1 MEKNNSL
8 YIDKL
13 SEKMELKKAKVS
25 MIIETFV
32 LGFAADLNIKTRIGF
47 EPFGTFEVNK
57 HLEYIEEKEDG
68 TKVLY
73 PPRLEVVFSS
83 SALAGVLLSSSE
95 DELENTYKELKDRCN
110 WEPAEVAIFIAHL
123 KSTLKSQLLQEKR
136 AFIPSIGAFE
146 GELGGEIVFVADSY
160 FANMV
165 NKPFS
170 YFEPEILSTEE
181 DEEKSEVLPH
191 DTIASVEVLDG
202 EEESSPSLV
211 EEKESAEPSAPVL
224 DVNTPLENEG
234 DAVKELSEE
243 VSAQVVEKNSSVE
256 NKRDLEFYALEKLL
270 NDKDKQIKYYRR
282 LSLSLIILIL
292 FLAIGGFFYWSN
304 TMVSST
310 LKETLSPNLE
320 VEQPVVNSINPQDE
334 DILIDKQKKEDV
346 IVSLDSEVIEPAGD
360 SLLTTNDDVLETI
373 EPSESYIYHTL
384 KRGETLRNIAYKYY
398 KDYDL
403 WPMLVSENKDV
414 IRDPNKV
421 PVGQTIKIPIKK

>member
-1 MEKNNSL
+1 MW
-8 YIDKL
+8 
-13 SEKMELKKAKVS
+13 
-25 MIIETFV
+25 
-32 LGFAADLNIKTRIGF
+32 R
-47 EPFGTFEVNK
+47 
-57 HLEYIEEKEDG
+57 
-68 TKVLY
+68 TK
-73 PPRLEVVFSS
+73 SS
-83 SALAGVLLSSSE
+83 GSG
-95 DELENTYKELKDRCN
+95 
-110 WEPAEVAIFIAHL
+110 P
-123 KSTLKSQLLQEKR
+123 
-136 AFIPSIGAFE
+136 E
-146 GELGGEIVFVADSY
+146 G
-160 FANMV
+160 
-165 NKPFS
+165 
-170 YFEPEILSTEE
+170 
-181 DEEKSEVLPH
+181 
-191 DTIASVEVLDG
+191 SV
-202 EEESSPSLV
+202 PSLV

-310 LKETLSPNLE
+310 LKENLSPNLE